1 MSRAQRL
8 LELIQILRSHR
19 FPVSGEQLASELGI
33 SLRTLYRDI
42 VTLQAQGANIV
53 GEAGVGYVLQP
64 GFMLPPLMFT
74 EDEIEAIVLGSRWVA
89 NRADERLGDSA
100 ASALSKIAA
109 VLPPALRKELDDSGL
124 LIGPA
129 KPPHHEQID
138 VHAIRQ
144 CIRQQSKL
152 LIHYIDQHDAV
163 SQRIVWPFALG
174 YFDQFRIMVA
184 WCELREGY
192 RHFRTDRISRH
203 EVLQENYARPRQVML
218 REWRQ
223 QNRHKSQAI
232 TTDRN

>member
-8 LELIQILRSHR
+8 LALIQILRSHR
-19 FPVSGEQLASELGI
+19 FPVSGEHLASELGI

-42 VTLQAQGANIV
+42 ATLQEQGANIV
-53 GEAGVGYVLQP
+53 GEAGVGYVLQA
-64 GFMLPPLMFT
+64 GFTLPPLMFT
-74 EDEIEAIVLGSRWVA
+74 EDELEAIVLGSRWVA

-100 ASALSKIAA
+100 ASALAKIAS
-109 VLPPALRKELDDSGL
+109 VLPTPLRRELDDSGL

-129 KPPHHEQID
+129 RPPHQEQID
-138 VHAIRQ
+138 LQAIRQ

-152 LIHYIDQHDAV
+152 LIHYSDQHDAP

-174 YFDQFRIMVA
+174 YFEQFRIMVG
-184 WCELREGY
+184 WCELRDGY
-192 RHFRTDRISRH
+192 RHFRTDRITRQ
-203 EVLQENYARPRQVML
+203 EVLQQTYSRPRQVML

-223 QNRHKSQAI
+223 QNHPQSQAI